1 MNTEEKGLV
10 SIQEVKADDIDY
22 IEIIEEDDTSAKQRI
37 RKAMT
42 DQAYV
47 EWYTSLE
54 EYAAQKLF
62 EWMNKEW
69 GMWRSEDILLKYL
82 RFMAESQWWTSWTK
96 EFTVKSNIP
105 VLNRKSLF
113 TA

>member
-47 EWYTSLE
+47 E
-54 EYAAQKLF
+54 
-62 EWMNKEW
+62 
-69 GMWRSEDILLKYL
+69 
-82 RFMAESQWWTSWTK
+82 
-96 EFTVKSNIP
+96 
-105 VLNRKSLF
+105 
-113 TA
+113 